1 MLRYLALV
9 LISCIPLS
17 AETSQSCIQF
27 SVVMQDTLKNL
38 KQGLSPDDQK
48 WFREKVEKKNP
59 SVCYVDPAPSVSLVF
74 VIIVTPDTYHGTR
87 VVTNTSTNS
96 NPTSGTITDQDG
108 NTATYSG
115 TQETTSTT
123 STAVPYSFEYGIYT
137 LSVERQQRDGSYVVL
152 HRFQQR
158 GIYHTLYG
166 IPLGGKGHHP
176 ARAVIEEAAEWVN
189 SGGLA
194 QAEKFV
200 AQSAVPATSQTIPSQ
215 TPVNIPAASNAPT
228 TATPRSAVS
237 VLDISSSPT
246 AAEIEID
253 GAFVGNTPAS
263 VEVSPGD
270 HILTITKGGF
280 VSWERKLKAM
290 PGHVTVS
297 PELQPAESTK
307 PQ

>member
-1 MLRYLALV
+1 METRLRIL
-9 LISCIPLS
+9 
-17 AETSQSCIQF
+17 E
-27 SVVMQDTLKNL
+27 
-38 KQGLSPDDQK
+38 
-48 WFREKVEKKNP
+48 RKK
-59 SVCYVDPAPSVSLVF
+59 
-74 VIIVTPDTYHGTR
+74 
-87 VVTNTSTNS
+87 
-96 NPTSGTITDQDG
+96 
-108 NTATYSG
+108 
-115 TQETTSTT
+115 TTSTT

-189 SGGLA
+189 SAAWLKQKSLWRNPPYQP
-194 QAEKFV
+194 QAKRFLLH
-200 AQSAVPATSQTIPSQ
+200 PA
-215 TPVNIPAASNAPT
+215 NIPAASNAPT
-228 TATPRSAVS
+228 TATPGSAVS

-270 HILTITKGGF
+270 HILTITKRGF

>member
-1 MLRYLALV
+1 
-9 LISCIPLS
+9 
-17 AETSQSCIQF
+17 
-27 SVVMQDTLKNL
+27 
-38 KQGLSPDDQK
+38 
-48 WFREKVEKKNP
+48 
-59 SVCYVDPAPSVSLVF
+59 
-74 VIIVTPDTYHGTR
+74 
-87 VVTNTSTNS
+87 
-96 NPTSGTITDQDG
+96 
-108 NTATYSG
+108 
-115 TQETTSTT
+115 
-123 STAVPYSFEYGIYT
+123 VPYSFEYGIYT

-176 ARAVIEEAAEWVN
+176 AHAVIEEATEWIN

-194 QAEKFV
+194 QAERFV
-200 AQSAVPATSQTIPSQ
+200 AQSAVPARSQTIPSP
-215 TPVNIPAASNAPT
+215 TPVNISAASNAPI
-228 TATPRSAVS
+228 TATPGPVVS

-253 GAFVGNTPAS
+253 GAFVGSTPAS

-270 HILTITKGGF
+270 HILTITKSGF

-290 PGHVTVS
+290 PGHVSVS

>member
-1 MLRYLALV
+1 MLKYLALL

-27 SVVMQDTLKNL
+27 SVVMQDTLKNF
-38 KQGLSPDDQK
+38 KQGLPPDDQK

-96 NPTSGTITDQDG
+96 NPTNGTITDQDG

-115 TQETTSTT
+115 TQETTSTS

-176 ARAVIEEAAEWVN
+176 AHAVIEEAAEWIN
-189 SGGLA
+189 SGGLS
-194 QAEKFV
+194 QAERLAAESKT
-200 AQSAVPATSQTIPSQ
+200 PATSLATPLPTPATIP
-215 TPVNIPAASNAPT
+215 VDSNAPAA
-228 TATPRSAVS
+228 ATPGSEA
-237 VLDISSSPT
+237 VLDISSNPT

-253 GAFVGNTPAS
+253 GAFVGNTPSS
-263 VEVSPGD
+263 VEVSPGE
-270 HILTITKGGF
+270 HALKITKKGF
-280 VSWERKLKAM
+280 VPWERRLKAM
-290 PGHVTVS
+290 PGHASVS
-297 PELQPAESTK
+297 PELETVETGKSN
-307 PQ
+307 

>member
-1 MLRYLALV
+1 MLKYLALL

-27 SVVMQDTLKNL
+27 SVVMQDTLKNF
-38 KQGLSPDDQK
+38 KQGLPPDDQK

-96 NPTSGTITDQDG
+96 NPTNGTITDQDG

-115 TQETTSTT
+115 TQETTSTS

-176 ARAVIEEAAEWVN
+176 AHAVLEEAAEWIN
-189 SGGLA
+189 SGGLS
-194 QAEKFV
+194 QAERLAAESKT
-200 AQSAVPATSQTIPSQ
+200 PATSLATPLPTPATIP
-215 TPVNIPAASNAPT
+215 ADSNAPAA
-228 TATPRSAVS
+228 ATPGSEA
-237 VLDISSSPT
+237 VLDISSNPT

-253 GAFVGNTPAS
+253 GAFVGNTPSS
-263 VEVSPGD
+263 VEVSPGE
-270 HILTITKGGF
+270 HALKITKKGF
-280 VSWERKLKAM
+280 VPWERRLKAM
-290 PGHVTVS
+290 HGHASVS
-297 PELQPAESTK
+297 PELQPTESTK